1 MLRSMN
7 KFAVSAILAL
17 GMFASGAAYAK
28 EHSDHSDHKKFKGIF
43 IQGNG
48 DNFADPSLPNE
59 LKCPAFDE
67 HGKRVGYV
75 YSINYGETARHS
87 FIMEDGSCFSQYISN
102 SIALPL
108 VQPIDEAVVAALP
121 ELAPYLYNESAGLLV
136 VVSNQSKHGEGVY
149 CWKNCGPKGSIFSGK
164 VETLD
169 VRCTFLVVDG
179 RIEKCIACSWSFH

>member
-1 MLRSMN
+1 MS
-7 KFAVSAILAL
+7 KFAVSAMLAV
-17 GMFASGAAYAK
+17 GMLATTAAWAKNDTHESGR
-28 EHSDHSDHKKFKGIF
+28 KKFKGVF

-75 YSINYGETARHS
+75 YSINYGETARHT
-87 FIMEDGSCFSQYISN
+87 FIMNDGSCFSQYISN
-102 SIALPL
+102 SITLPI
-108 VQPIDEAVVAALP
+108 VQPIDENVVAALP
-121 ELAPYLYNESAGLLV
+121 ELAPYLNDESASLLV
-136 VVSNQSKHGEGVY
+136 VISNQSKGEEGVY
-149 CWKNCGPKGSIFSGK
+149 CWKNRGPKGSIFSGK
-164 VETLD
+164 VQTLD